1 LKPLAYSTRWST
13 DTRCRTVEIAGRDDN
28 FAETN
33 PMTDE
38 DICGAETSDGGVCQA
53 QPMDNGRC
61 YHHGGATEDAGAPE
75 DNDNAWKHGAYSEVL
90 TEDFSELE
98 QLAYD
103 RVIERLAEHAPHS
116 PLVEI
121 IAPTAGETL
130 IAYKRSGDERKLSEF
145 RHLVE
150 MIEEEGEGDVDLNV
164 THEGEVS
171 FSDLIEE

>member
-1 LKPLAYSTRWST
+1 
-13 DTRCRTVEIAGRDDN
+13 
-28 FAETN
+28 
-33 PMTDE
+33 MTDE
-38 DICGAETSDGGVCQA
+38 DICGAETGDGSPCENA
-53 QPMDNGRC
+53 PMDNGRC
-61 YHHGGATEDAGAPE
+61 YHHGGATEGAGAPE
-75 DNDNAWKHGAYSEVL
+75 GEDNGSWKTGAYSEVL